1 MGTNRSDFKGCRP
14 GKARK
19 PGRKRAQ
26 AVKMRRFERPSAMP
40 TAPLPHTAAPAA
52 PEDAPRQDL
61 IYGPDDRPAP
71 PVAFIAALQHLLA
84 ILVPIVTPGLLIC
97 QALNVS
103 SRDTTLIVSM
113 SLVISGI
120 ATWLQ
125 CRRFGPLGAGLLI
138 VQGTSFNF
146 VGPLIAGG
154 SVMVKQGTPVEAV
167 MAAIFGVV
175 IAGSFVEMGVSRI
188 LPFVKRLITP
198 LVTGIVVLL
207 IGLTLIKVGLIS
219 MGGGYGAMQNGTFA
233 NGENLILS
241 GLVLGAI
248 IVLNRVPVV
257 WVRSTALV
265 LALVLGYLVAGWM
278 GRLDFTGARE
288 AALFQIPTPLHFGLG
303 FSWSLFV
310 PMLIIYLV
318 TSLEAIGDIT
328 ATSKVSREPVEGP
341 LWMQRIKGGVLVNGA
356 NSLLAGVFN
365 TFPSSVFAQNNGVIQ
380 LTGIASRHVGI
391 WIAGMLIVLGL
402 FPGVAGILQAV
413 PEPVLGGA
421 AMVMF
426 GAVAASGINI
436 LAGIDLD
443 RRALLIIA
451 VSLALGLGV
460 SQVPEILSHLP
471 QAIKNV
477 LESGVATG
485 GISALLLNWF
495 LPEKK

>member
-1 MGTNRSDFKGCRP
+1 MQPASS
-14 GKARK
+14 A
-19 PGRKRAQ
+19 
-26 AVKMRRFERPSAMP
+26 PSASHG
-40 TAPLPHTAAPAA
+40 ADAADAA
-52 PEDAPRQDL
+52 RDL
-61 IYGPDDRPAP
+61 VYGPNDRPAP
-71 PVAFIAALQHLLA
+71 MVAFVAALQHLLA
-84 ILVPIVTPGLLIC
+84 IIVPIVTPGLLIC
-97 QALNVS
+97 QALGVS

-120 ATWLQ
+120 ATFVQ
-125 CRRFGPLGAGLLI
+125 CKRFGPLGAGLLI

-154 SVMVKQGTPVEAV
+154 SLMVKQGTPVETV

-175 IAGSFVEMGVSRI
+175 IAGSFIEMGVSRI

-219 MGGGYGAMQNGTFA
+219 MGGGYGAMAKGTFA
-233 NGENLILS
+233 SAENLTLS
-241 GLVLGAI
+241 GLVLGTI
-248 IVLNRVPVV
+248 ILLNRVPVV

-265 LALVLGYLVAGWM
+265 IALAIGYLAAAFL
-278 GRLDFTGARE
+278 GRLDFTGMHQ
-288 AALFQIPTPLHFGLG
+288 AALFQVPTPLHFGIG
-303 FSWSLFV
+303 FSWALFV

-318 TSLEAIGDIT
+318 TSLEAIGDVT
-328 ATSKVSREPVEGP
+328 ATSKISNEPVEGP
-341 LWMQRIKGGVLVNGA
+341 VWMQRIKGGVLVNGA

-380 LTGIASRHVGI
+380 ITGVASRHVGI
-391 WIAGMLIVLGL
+391 WIAAMLVVLGL
-402 FPGVAGILQAV
+402 FPVVAGVLQAV

-436 LAGIDLD
+436 LAGVHLD

-460 SQVPEILSHLP
+460 SQVPDILNSLP
-471 QAIKNV
+471 HALKNV

-485 GISALLLNWF
+485 GICALVMNWF
-495 LPEKK
+495 LPERQ

>member
-1 MGTNRSDFKGCRP
+1 MSQPSRS
-14 GKARK
+14 
-19 PGRKRAQ
+19 
-26 AVKMRRFERPSAMP
+26 E
-40 TAPLPHTAAPAA
+40 L
-52 PEDAPRQDL
+52 L
-61 IYGPDDRPAP
+61 YGPQDRPRP
-71 PVAFIAALQHLLA
+71 LIALLAAIQHLLA
-84 ILVPIVTPGLLIC
+84 IIVPIVTPGLLIC
-97 QALNVS
+97 QALGVS
-103 SRDTTLIVSM
+103 PRDTNLIVSM

-120 ATWLQ
+120 ATFVQ
-125 CRRFGPLGAGLLI
+125 CRRFGPFGAGLLI

-154 SVMVKQGTPVEAV
+154 ALMVKNGTPVEAV

-175 IAGSFVEMGVSRI
+175 MAGSFVEMGVSRV

-198 LVTGIVVLL
+198 LVTGIVVLM

-219 MGGGYGAMQNGTFA
+219 MGGGFAALGNGTFA
-233 NGENLILS
+233 NGENLLLS
-241 GLVLGAI
+241 GTVLATI
-248 IVLNRVPVV
+248 VVLNRIPLRALRSSAIVV
-257 WVRSTALV
+257 AL
-265 LALVLGYLVAGWM
+265 LLGYALAAWL
-278 GRLDFTGARE
+278 GRLNFTGMHE
-288 AALFQIPTPLHFGLG
+288 ATWVQIPLPLHFGLG

-310 PMLIIYLV
+310 PLLVIYLV

-356 NSLLAGVFN
+356 NSLLAGLFN

-380 LTGIASRHVGI
+380 LTGIASRHVGL
-391 WIAGMLIVLGL
+391 WIAAILVLLGL
-402 FPGVAGILQAV
+402 FPAVAGVIQAV

-436 LAGIDLD
+436 LAGVELD

-451 VSLALGLGV
+451 VSLALGLGI
-460 SQVPEILSHLP
+460 SQVPEFLAHMPAGLR
-471 QAIKNV
+471 AV

-485 GISALLLNWF
+485 GLCALLMNWF
-495 LPEKK
+495 LPETPKAAG

>member
-1 MGTNRSDFKGCRP
+1 MQPASHAQSASHGADDAES
-14 GKARK
+14 AR
-19 PGRKRAQ
+19 
-26 AVKMRRFERPSAMP
+26 
-40 TAPLPHTAAPAA
+40 
-52 PEDAPRQDL
+52 DL
-61 IYGPDDRPAP
+61 VYGPNDRPAP
-71 PVAFIAALQHLLA
+71 MVAFVAALQHLLA
-84 ILVPIVTPGLLIC
+84 IIVPIVTPGLLIC
-97 QALNVS
+97 QALGVS
-103 SRDTTLIVSM
+103 THDTTLIVSM

-120 ATWLQ
+120 ATFVQ
-125 CRRFGPLGAGLLI
+125 CKRLGPLGAGLLI

-154 SVMVKQGTPVEAV
+154 SLMVKQGTPVETV

-207 IGLTLIKVGLIS
+207 IGLTLIKVGLVS
-219 MGGGYGAMQNGTFA
+219 MGGGYGAMAKGTFA
-233 NGENLILS
+233 SAQNLTLS
-241 GLVLGAI
+241 CLVLGTI
-248 IVLNRVPVV
+248 ILLNRVPVV

-265 LALVLGYLVAGWM
+265 IALAIGYAAAAFL
-278 GRLDFTGARE
+278 GRLDFTGMHQ
-288 AALFQIPTPLHFGLG
+288 AAVFQVPTPLHFGIG

-318 TSLEAIGDIT
+318 TSLEAIGDVT
-328 ATSKVSREPVEGP
+328 ATSKISKEPVEGP
-341 LWMQRIKGGVLVNGA
+341 VWMQRIKGGVLVNGA

-380 LTGIASRHVGI
+380 ITGVASRYVGI
-391 WIAGMLIVLGL
+391 WIAAMLVVLGL
-402 FPGVAGILQAV
+402 FPVVAGALQAV

-436 LAGIDLD
+436 LAGIQLD

-460 SQVPEILSHLP
+460 SQVPDILNSLP
-471 QAIKNV
+471 HALKNV

-485 GISALLLNWF
+485 GICALVMNWF

>member
-1 MGTNRSDFKGCRP
+1 MQPASS
-14 GKARK
+14 A
-19 PGRKRAQ
+19 
-26 AVKMRRFERPSAMP
+26 PSASHG
-40 TAPLPHTAAPAA
+40 ADAADAA
-52 PEDAPRQDL
+52 RDL
-61 IYGPDDRPAP
+61 VYGPNDRPAP
-71 PVAFIAALQHLLA
+71 MVAFVAALQHLLA
-84 ILVPIVTPGLLIC
+84 IIVPIVTPGLLIC
-97 QALNVS
+97 QALGVS

-120 ATWLQ
+120 ATFVQ
-125 CRRFGPLGAGLLI
+125 CKRFGPLGAGLLI

-154 SVMVKQGTPVEAV
+154 SLMVKQGTPVETV

-175 IAGSFVEMGVSRI
+175 IAGSFIEMGVSRI

-219 MGGGYGAMQNGTFA
+219 MGGGYGAMAKGTFA
-233 NGENLILS
+233 SAENLTLS
-241 GLVLGAI
+241 GLVLGTI
-248 IVLNRVPVV
+248 ILLNRVPVV

-265 LALVLGYLVAGWM
+265 IALAIGYLAAAFL
-278 GRLDFTGARE
+278 GRLDFTGMHQ
-288 AALFQIPTPLHFGLG
+288 AALFQVPTPLHFGIG
-303 FSWSLFV
+303 FSWALFV

-318 TSLEAIGDIT
+318 TSLEAIGDVT
-328 ATSKVSREPVEGP
+328 ATSKISNEPVEGP
-341 LWMQRIKGGVLVNGA
+341 VWMQRIKGGVLVNGA

-380 LTGIASRHVGI
+380 ITGVASRHVGI
-391 WIAGMLIVLGL
+391 WIAAMLVVLGL
-402 FPGVAGILQAV
+402 FPVVAGVLQAV

-436 LAGIDLD
+436 LAGVHLD

-460 SQVPEILSHLP
+460 SQVPDILNNLP
-471 QAIKNV
+471 HALKNV

-485 GISALLLNWF
+485 GICALVMNWF
-495 LPEKK
+495 LPERK

>member
-1 MGTNRSDFKGCRP
+1 MQPASHAQSASHGADDAES
-14 GKARK
+14 AR
-19 PGRKRAQ
+19 
-26 AVKMRRFERPSAMP
+26 
-40 TAPLPHTAAPAA
+40 
-52 PEDAPRQDL
+52 DL
-61 IYGPDDRPAP
+61 VYGPNDRPAP
-71 PVAFIAALQHLLA
+71 MVAFVAALQHLLA
-84 ILVPIVTPGLLIC
+84 IIVPIVTPGLLIC
-97 QALNVS
+97 QALGVS
-103 SRDTTLIVSM
+103 SHDTTLIVSM

-120 ATWLQ
+120 ATFVQ
-125 CRRFGPLGAGLLI
+125 CKRFGPLGAGLLI

-154 SVMVKQGTPVEAV
+154 SLMVKQGTPVDTV

-207 IGLTLIKVGLIS
+207 IGLTLIKVGLVS
-219 MGGGYGAMQNGTFA
+219 MGGGYGAMAKGTFA
-233 NGENLILS
+233 SAQNLTLS
-241 GLVLGAI
+241 CLVLGTI
-248 IVLNRVPVV
+248 ILLNRVPVV

-265 LALVLGYLVAGWM
+265 IALAIGYAAAAFL
-278 GRLDFTGARE
+278 GRLDFTGMHQ
-288 AALFQIPTPLHFGLG
+288 AAVFQVPTPLHFGIG

-318 TSLEAIGDIT
+318 TSLEAIGDVT
-328 ATSKVSREPVEGP
+328 ATSKISKEPVEGP
-341 LWMQRIKGGVLVNGA
+341 VWMQRIKGGVLVNGA

-380 LTGIASRHVGI
+380 ITGVASRYVGI
-391 WIAGMLIVLGL
+391 WIAAMLVVLGL
-402 FPGVAGILQAV
+402 FPVVAGALQAV

-436 LAGIDLD
+436 LAGIQLD

-460 SQVPEILSHLP
+460 SQVPDILNSLP
-471 QAIKNV
+471 HALKNV

-485 GISALLLNWF
+485 GICALVMNWF